1 MFRIT
6 LSYKAMT
13 VSSPSIKEDFFS
25 CMQDH
30 TLLFSFKIQQLFL
43 IKKNKPLKSF
53 SKILTTKWIVLRF
66 SESSLRRCLVFLNYT
81 VAKSFCQVKGELA
94 FTVTSG
100 ILSKFFIAMV
110 NVITLV
116 NLVYCNSN
124 ILNF

>member
-25 CMQDH
+25 CIQDH

-53 SKILTTKWIVLRF
+53 SKILTSKWIVLRF
-66 SESSLRRCLVFLNYT
+66 CESSLGRCHVFLSYPA
-81 VAKSFCQVKGELA
+81 AKYFCRGKGELA
-94 FTVTSG
+94 FTVRSG
-100 ILSKFFIAMV
+100 ILSKFIISIV
-110 NVITLV
+110 SVITLV
-116 NLVYCNSN
+116 NPVNCN
-124 ILNF
+124 IKY